1 MGNYSIPEEIRKQKP
16 TGSVVKL
23 IGGNYYVYEQ
33 KHIKDENT
41 GKWKIKSGK
50 YLGKITKEN
59 GYIPVEDSYF
69 SEEDSVLD
77 FGNYAFA
84 YLAGKSFQEEIE
96 SVFDKETASKL
107 YVLSIFHLLNGF
119 SYTYEI
125 SNLFDQSFFKII
137 YPGFKFGET
146 ALRNLY
152 STLGRKR
159 ESVEKFQKKLYEKSN
174 KIAIDGHCIPSS
186 SNENDLS
193 RKGNKA
199 KKFINN
205 QVNLVMG
212 YAIDTGAPVFAEV
225 VQGDTLDSVSVST
238 IFESKEFKNT
248 LFIVDKGFFSGEN
261 LKMFT
266 KNGCHYIIP
275 PKENTDIYSSFM
287 ERVDYL
293 KNHFIYKTK
302 TNKSVIYYD
311 YEKTEEGNY
320 IYSFRDLSEHEI
332 KCDDYRTKLA
342 AGKKG
347 YTQEKYE
354 KAEKTFGTIT
364 VICDYEMNPED
375 VFNAYKKRWSIETF
389 YNYLKNRLGFEA
401 LHCQDYYIEQGLSF
415 IILLTSNLHY
425 ELTKKLMFHESNLD
439 HVLLDLKAIRLRN
452 NNGVWQTTA
461 SSKKRLSTY
470 SDLGLDLKGLL
481 KHTNEMFKATKN

>member
-16 TGSVVKL
+16 KGSVVKL

-50 YLGKITKEN
+50 YLGKITKEH
-59 GYIPVEDSYF
+59 GYIPVEESYF

-84 YLAGKSFQEEIE
+84 YLLGKPFLEKIE
-96 SVFDKETASKL
+96 KVFDKETASKL
-107 YVLSIFHLLNGF
+107 YVLSIMHLVNGF
-119 SYTYEI
+119 SYTYQI
-125 SNLFDQSFFKII
+125 SSFFDQSFFKLI
-137 YPGFKFGET
+137 YPGFKFGEA
-146 ALRNLY
+146 ALSKLY

-159 ESVEKFQKKLYEKSN
+159 ESVEKFQKMLYKDCT

-193 RKGNKA
+193 RKGNKS

-205 QVNLVMG
+205 QVNLIMG

-225 VQGDTLDSVSVST
+225 VPGDTIDSVSVSS
-238 IFESKEFKNT
+238 IFEGKDFKNT
-248 LFIVDKGFFSGEN
+248 IFIIDKGYFSDDN
-261 LKMFT
+261 LKLFT
-266 KNGCHYIIP
+266 QNDCHYVIP
-275 PKENTDIYSSFM
+275 PKENSSIYTSFM
-287 ERVDYL
+287 TRVDYL

-302 TNKSVIYYD
+302 TNKTVIFYD
-311 YEKTEEGNY
+311 WEKTAEGNY
-320 IYSFRDLSEHEI
+320 IYSFRDISEHGL
-332 KCDDYRTKLA
+332 KCDDYLSKMN
-342 AGKKG
+342 AGKEG

-354 KAEKTFGTIT
+354 IKEKTFGTIT
-364 VICDYEMNPED
+364 VICDYEMKPED

-415 IILLTSNLHY
+415 VILLTSNLHY
-425 ELTKKLMFHESNLD
+425 ELSKKILKYQTNLD
-439 HVLLDLKAIRLRN
+439 HFMIDLKSIKLRN

-461 SSKKRLSTY
+461 STKKRLSIY
-470 SDLGLDLKGLL
+470 NDLGADLKGLL
-481 KHTNEMFKATKN
+481 KHTNEMFKAAEN

>member
-1 MGNYSIPEEIRKQKP
+1 MGNYSIPEDIRKQKP

-125 SNLFDQSFFKII
+125 SSLFDQSFFKII

-225 VQGDTLDSVSVST
+225 VPGDTLDSVSVSS

>member
-1 MGNYSIPEEIRKQKP
+1 MGNYSIPEDIRKQKP

-125 SNLFDQSFFKII
+125 SSLFDQSFFKII

-225 VQGDTLDSVSVST
+225 VPGDTLDSVSIGT

-248 LFIVDKGFFSGEN
+248 LFIIDKGFYSDEN
-261 LKMFT
+261 LKVFT

-275 PKENTDIYSSFM
+275 PKENMTIYTDFM
-287 ERVDYL
+287 TRVDYL
-293 KNHFIYKTK
+293 KNHFIYVTK
-302 TNKSVIYYD
+302 TNKTVIYYD

-332 KCDDYRTKLA
+332 KCYDYRTKLA

-347 YTQEKYE
+347 YNQEKYE

-425 ELTKKLMFHESNLD
+425 ELTKKLMFHENNLD